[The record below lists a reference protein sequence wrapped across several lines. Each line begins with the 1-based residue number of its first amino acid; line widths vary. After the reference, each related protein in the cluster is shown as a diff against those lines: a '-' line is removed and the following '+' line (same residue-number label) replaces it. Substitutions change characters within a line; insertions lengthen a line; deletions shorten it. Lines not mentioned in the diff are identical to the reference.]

1 MQLIAVG
8 DALLNLDRISVLDFD
23 RTPGGIVLR
32 VRGDGPQPIME
43 LTVPVQTIAGIMSL
57 VPQKFRFGGS
67 DKQDE

>member
-8 DALLNLDRISVLDFD
+8 DALLNLDRITVLDLD
-23 RTPGGIVLR
+23 RTPSGIVLR
-32 VRGDGPQPIME
+32 VRGEGVQPIIE

>member
-8 DALLNLDRISVLDFD
+8 DALLNLDRITILDFD
-23 RTPGGIVLR
+23 RTPSGIVLR
-32 VRGDGPQPIME
+32 VHGDGVQPIME

>member
-8 DALLNLDRISVLDFD
+8 DALLNLDRITVLDFD
-23 RTPGGIVLR
+23 RTPAGIVLR
-32 VRGDGPQPIME
+32 VHGDAKEPVIE
-43 LTVPVQTIAGIMSL
+43 ITVPVQTIAGIMSL